1 LKSNKKKNNIFQI
14 ILKILF
20 FVFAAVLVSLIVI
33 SIISRIQGYLGIGN
47 IEARIVL
54 TGSME
59 PTINTGSLVFFDK
72 GVDKETL
79 QVGDIIVFNYAEYG
93 DVPITHRITDIQN
106 NGGII
111 YYICKGDAVSG
122 SYQTVPSSD
131 VIGLVTGSSL
141 FLGNLITFVQKPVVM
156 IVGSLILIIFAV
168 SLFFEPDKDEE
179 DKKTDQDEEIER
191 LQKRL
196 DELSNKK

>member
-1 LKSNKKKNNIFQI
+1 
-14 ILKILF
+14 
-20 FVFAAVLVSLIVI
+20 
-33 SIISRIQGYLGIGN
+33 
-47 IEARIVL
+47 
-54 TGSME
+54 ME

-72 GVDKETL
+72 GIDKDAL
-79 QVGDIIVFNYAEYG
+79 KVGDIIIFNYAEYG
-93 DVPITHRITDIQN
+93 DVPITHRIINIENIDGVIH
-106 NGGII
+106 
-111 YYICKGDAVSG
+111 YICKGDAVTDSVTQNII
-122 SYQTVPSSD
+122 STD

-141 FLGNLITFVQKPVVM
+141 FLGNLITFIQKPVVM